1 MSIRKLPAQLLCILY
16 GWSSAA
22 QTPTFTKNVAPIL
35 QARCQICH
43 RPGEAA
49 PFSLLSYEQAR
60 PWAKAIRGAVLERKM
75 PPWFADP
82 HYGKF
87 SNDSSLQ
94 QSEIDTLVAWV
105 DAGSPKGDPKDMPPA
120 RTFADGWA
128 IPTPDAVIEL

>member
-1 MSIRKLPAQLLCILY
+1 MSIRGLPAQLLCILY
-16 GWSSAA
+16 GWSLAA
-22 QTPTFTKNVAPIL
+22 QIPTFTKNVAPIL

-43 RPGEAA
+43 SPGAAA
-49 PFSLLSYEQAR
+49 PLSLLTCEQSR
-60 PWAKAIRGAVLERKM
+60 PWAKAIKDAVLQRKM

-94 QSEIDTLVAWV
+94 QSEIDTLVGWV
-105 DAGSPKGDPKDMPPA
+105 DAGSPKGDPNDMPPA

-128 IPTPDAVIEL
+128 IPNPDAV